1 MKVIYNI
8 IIYNL
13 LWFIRYWRV
22 LIVGAINRFDLLL
35 LSNWL
40 SIRLWLLPILFLL
53 VVRVCNLSAFLLQ
66 LRCIIYT

>member
-22 LIVGAINRFDLLL
+22 LIVGAINRFGLLL